1 MAKTVTL
8 RLDQQSYE
16 RLKAAAT
23 ADRRSLGNLIQ
34 TAALRYLEESSL
46 TDEAETEEI
55 LSSKALLKRL
65 AAGHRAA
72 RRRRGSFV
80 RGL

>member
-16 RLKAAAT
+16 RLKAAAL

-34 TAALRYLEESSL
+34 TAALRYLEESSF
-46 TDEAETEEI
+46 TDEAETAEI
-55 LSSKALLKRL
+55 LSNKALLKRL
-65 AAGHRAA
+65 AAGHAA
-72 RRRRGSFV
+72 AKRRRGSFV

>member
-8 RLDQQSYE
+8 RLDQESYE
-16 RLKAAAT
+16 RLKAAAM

-55 LSSKALLKRL
+55 LSNKALLKRL
-65 AAGHRAA
+65 KAGHAA
-72 RRRRGSFV
+72 AKRRRGSFV

>member
-8 RLDQQSYE
+8 RLDEQSYE
-16 RLKAAAT
+16 RLKAAAA

-34 TAALRYLEESSL
+34 TAALRYLDESSL
-46 TDEAETEEI
+46 TDEAETAEI
-55 LSSKALLKRL
+55 LSNQSLVKRL
-65 AAGHRAA
+65 KAGHVAA

>member
-16 RLKAAAT
+16 RLKAAAA

-34 TAALRYLEESSL
+34 TAALRYLDESSL
-46 TDEAETEEI
+46 TDEAETGEI
-55 LSSKALLKRL
+55 LSNQSLVKRL
-65 AAGHRAA
+65 KAGHAAA

>member
-8 RLDQQSYE
+8 RLDEQSYE
-16 RLKAAAT
+16 RLKAAAA

-34 TAALRYLEESSL
+34 TAALRYLEDSSF
-46 TDEAETEEI
+46 TDESETREI
-55 LSSKALLKRL
+55 LSDQGLLRRL
-65 AAGHRAA
+65 KAGHTAA

>member
-46 TDEAETEEI
+46 TDEAETGEI
-55 LSSKALLKRL
+55 LSNQALLKRL
-65 AAGHRAA
+65 AAGQAA
-72 RRRRGSFV
+72 AKRRRGSFV

>member
-16 RLKAAAT
+16 RLKAAAA

-34 TAALRYLEESSL
+34 TAALRYLDESSL
-46 TDEAETEEI
+46 TDEAETGEI
-55 LSSKALLKRL
+55 LSNRSLLKRL
-65 AAGHRAA
+65 KAGHAA
-72 RRRRGSFV
+72 AKRRRGSFV